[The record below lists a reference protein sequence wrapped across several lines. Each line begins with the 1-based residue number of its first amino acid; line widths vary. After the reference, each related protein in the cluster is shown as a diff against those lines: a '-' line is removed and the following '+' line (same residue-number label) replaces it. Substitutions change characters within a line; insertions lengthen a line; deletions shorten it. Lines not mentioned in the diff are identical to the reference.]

1 MDKLNLKPRGAFRPP
16 LSNAKEN
23 GQIVNPPRYTDMKG
37 QMDAGSA
44 RSNSLKVRRPG
55 FEK

>member
-16 LSNAKEN
+16 LSNAKDN
-23 GQIVNPPRYTDMKG
+23 GRIKNPPRYTDMRG
-37 QMDAGSA
+37 QIDASSA
-44 RSNSLKVRRPG
+44 RGNDLKVQRPG